1 MNIYDLIS
9 RAQKLREETKI
20 DSVSPD
26 RVGALCEDTLKYIN
40 EYQLLASSPALHK
53 IYVSVSAMQSDRSPK
68 SDITGNALKPGQL
81 VVIVPASQ
89 SDATAGN
96 VYRYDGPSG
105 NTSAWTFVS
114 KIGAVPADAE
124 LNASSANPVQ
134 NMVVTAELT
143 GINKDLQGVHQQLDG
158 VEEGT
163 DRCARDIES
172 LRSRTTRLEI
182 EMPNKANQSGKYPEM
197 TAGFANNLVGRGE
210 AVEAT
215 INFRAS
221 GGKSIEDGAARVKE
235 LKGNSVVWN
244 QMSTPRSNQSVY
256 GLTFA
261 PKGSAV
267 IVKGTLDTALEWDQV
282 AITQAMQFKR
292 DGRKYLIDLV
302 GRGLKP
308 FGIMGYGTE
317 NNKGFIFSANADGE
331 WVGAIGIHITLGESI
346 DMEANV
352 LVVDLT
358 QMFGQGNE
366 PTSVEEFYSRIPQ
379 NVDLYAYNE
388 GEILSTDADGIK
400 SVGFNAWDE
409 QWEQGYYET
418 GRVGTTLLPVSSS
431 NRIRCK
437 NAIKVLPNTQYCLM
451 SDMDYLVLIFCDNDG
466 IVLNEYA
473 YGNGAVFTTPANCG
487 YLHFFTYAQAP
498 NASYSGKICIN
509 LSHSGYRNGEYQPY
523 VEFIRNLDTRIKEAF
538 PNGLRSAGNAH
549 DKVYNKN
556 GKGYIEKRIGVVD
569 MGSLEWYA
577 ESGRFNSSAIADIGG
592 EIAYRYLN
600 VLCRYTETMSGADK
614 TFFVYENK
622 QVYLYDSAY
631 TNAASLKAALKGVPL
646 YYELAEPE
654 VIEYD
659 EPFNLDYEVWDF
671 GTEQMLASRPSA
683 PIKASIVYGF
693 NAVDSVRTAQLEIAE
708 LKTQIAQMQASMA
721 SMITQNVNV
730 TTE

>member
-1 MNIYDLIS
+1 M
-9 RAQKLREETKI
+9 AQKTIMAHMKQR
-20 DSVSPD
+20 
-26 RVGALCEDTLKYIN
+26 RDTLAN
-40 EYQLLASSPALHK
+40 WASTNPVLLDGELGIVTDDPNLYKVGNGSTAWNDLPFRGFDGTLVHHTGAS
-53 IYVSVSAMQSDRSPK
+53 
-68 SDITGNALKPGQL
+68 
-81 VVIVPASQ
+81 
-89 SDATAGN
+89 ATA
-96 VYRYDGPSG
+96 VMSQ
-105 NTSAWTFVS
+105 
-114 KIGAVPADAE
+114 KAVTDA
-124 LNASSANPVQ
+124 LSTKANPAG
-134 NMVVTAELT
+134 N
-143 GINKDLQGVHQQLDG
+143 
-158 VEEGT
+158 
-163 DRCARDIES
+163 
-172 LRSRTTRLEI
+172 
-182 EMPNKANQSGKYPEM
+182 YPQM
-197 TAGFANNLVGRGE
+197 TVGFAGNLVGRGE
-210 AVEAT
+210 AVDAV
-215 INFRAS
+215 IGFRAS

-235 LKGNSVVWN
+235 LRGNSVVWN
-244 QMSTPRSNQSVY
+244 QMSTPRGNENVH
-256 GLTFA
+256 GLTFS

-267 IVKGTLDTALEWDQV
+267 TVKGTLDTALEWDQV

-358 QMFGQGNE
+358 QMFGVGNE
-366 PTSVEEFYSRIPQ
+366 PTSVEEFYGRIPR

-388 GEILSTDADGIK
+388 GEIISTNAEGIK

-409 QWEQGYYET
+409 EWRNGYID
-418 GRVGTTLLPVSSS
+418 SSS
-431 NRIRCK
+431 GRFVAASNQICSK
-437 NAIKVLPNTQYCLM
+437 NLIKVIGGASYYYANSGSGRNSASFQFYDAQKNYIGKTEFAE
-451 SDMDYLVLIFCDNDG
+451 V
-466 IVLNEYA
+466 IVVPMAAKYMQFNVGSN
-473 YGNGAVFTTPANCG
+473 YGN
-487 YLHFFTYAQAP
+487 TY
-498 NASYSGKICIN
+498 NGDICIN

-523 VEFIRNLDTRIKEAF
+523 MQFVRNIDSRIKVAF

-592 EIAYRYLN
+592 DIAYRYLN
-600 VLCRYTETMSGADK
+600 VICRYTETMSGADK

-622 QVYLYDSAY
+622 QVFLYDSAY
-631 TNAASLKAALKGVPL
+631 TDAASLKVALRGVPL
-646 YYELAEPE
+646 FYELAEPE

-671 GTEQMLASRPSA
+671 GTEQILTSRPSA

-693 NAVDSVRTAQLEIAE
+693 NAVDSVRNAEMEIAE
-708 LKTQIAQMQASMA
+708 LKTQIAQMQTLMA
-721 SMITQNVNV
+721 SLAAQPAAV
-730 TTE
+730 TE